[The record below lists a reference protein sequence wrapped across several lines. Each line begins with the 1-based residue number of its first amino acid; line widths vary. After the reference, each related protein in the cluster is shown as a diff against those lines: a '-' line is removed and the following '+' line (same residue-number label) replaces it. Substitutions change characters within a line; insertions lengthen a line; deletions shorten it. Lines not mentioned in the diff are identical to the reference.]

1 MSDTGPSTVI
11 CLFRWRFESVSQ
23 KQYEVCQHLTV
34 SKLKWPA
41 ENLKTYSHTK
51 LIVTLTYPYFP
62 LGLLSFWCWKC
73 HKLWKHWRVFFQTA
87 TLASEIHSH
96 TTERVGPCHLSHLYL
111 IIYFLSSLEMP
122 LFRGFK
128 SVLILFEI
136 DNICSSGALPF
147 SSALLPLRLCADDE
161 LCKTHF
167 VLYSVKW
174 ITRSIGEK
182 AVPVLGL
189 WGLIEFVL
197 DWMPFCSAVVGSY
210 AWTCRT
216 MLWTFPHGKVCAFS
230 HTRYMY

>member
-1 MSDTGPSTVI
+1 MLKMSQAMET
-11 CLFRWRFESVSQ
+11 
-23 KQYEVCQHLTV
+23 
-34 SKLKWPA
+34 LK
-41 ENLKTYSHTK
+41 
-51 LIVTLTYPYFP
+51 
-62 LGLLSFWCWKC
+62 
-73 HKLWKHWRVFFQTA
+73 VFFPDSNPCFWNTFPYHWKGW
-87 TLASEIHSH
+87 TLPFVSLVFDYLLFILPWDAS
-96 TTERVGPCHLSHLYL
+96 
-111 IIYFLSSLEMP
+111 
-122 LFRGFK
+122 FRGFK

-189 WGLIEFVL
+189 WGLIEFVR